1 MRITLWPIAY
11 KMDNSSIFSYPETF
25 RGNGLSFSGSWPSLQ
40 SEMYIMYTMYRIQC
54 LDTLSWKAW
63 KQGYFISYSLCLNV
77 FYLIAGVLGA
87 LFPTGLWWK
96 AINSNTWVLSLIF
109 CCSKVPN
116 VVAQLEVWWHLLFV
130 WLYCLS
136 VDFYCQSVF
145 YSCLSLCYFCGFV
158 FFPVCFLWS
167 LFVTASC
174 SF

>member
-1 MRITLWPIAY
+1 
-11 KMDNSSIFSYPETF
+11 
-25 RGNGLSFSGSWPSLQ
+25 
-40 SEMYIMYTMYRIQC
+40 MYRIQC

-136 VDFYCQSVF
+136 VDFYFQSVF

-158 FFPVCFLWS
+158 FFSCLFSLEFVCNCFLFFLTPGTDEETILKILTS
-167 LFVTASC
+167 RNNAQRQEIASAFKTLFGRVRKKKKEL
-174 SF
+174 